1 MMNEPKFDLA
11 TAQLETINA
20 NDISEI
26 FQFEDDGLDTPDM
39 LDIVTQIEKE
49 NAQLVPK
56 TNQNLAGPSTP
67 KTINVS
73 NVNNFQWRGNLPA
86 GVQRIYKRFS
96 KFTYVDVWGKVCSL
110 RVRGLSRRTH

>member
-1 MMNEPKFDLA
+1 MNEPKFDLA
-11 TAQLETINA
+11 TAQLESINV

-26 FQFEDDGLDTPDM
+26 FQFEDEGLDTPDV

-73 NVNNFQWRGNLPA
+73 NVNNFQ
-86 GVQRIYKRFS
+86 QK
-96 KFTYVDVWGKVCSL
+96 L
-110 RVRGLSRRTH
+110 RNMVPTMHFPHSNVTINYHFHN